1 MAANNISQID
11 FFSVIFK
18 TELSEFSPC
27 VEITEI
33 NGLHTKMAACQLK
46 VKWACTPMIYDGRK
60 SLNIHVSCCVVCVLL
75 PFLQTD
81 AFSKSS

>member
-1 MAANNISQID
+1 MAANSISQID

-33 NGLHTKMAACQLK
+33 NGLHTKMAACQLQI
-46 VKWACTPMIYDGRK
+46 KWACIPEDLRWAETTRRPRE
-60 SLNIHVSCCVVCVLL
+60 LL
-75 PFLQTD
+75 FDLCSFIIS
-81 AFSKSS
+81 ANGCIF

>member
-11 FFSVIFK
+11 FFSIIFK

-46 VKWACTPMIYDGRK
+46 VKWACIPYDLCWAKTTQHPRE
-60 SLNIHVSCCVVCVLL
+60 LL
-75 PFLQTD
+75 CGLCSFTIS
-81 AFSKSS
+81 ANGCIF